1 VEYAR
6 EYPMKNT
13 IRLPKTPWYITNELL
28 YRVFFFIYNVLPAL
42 LYELIAKLF
51 KLKSLK
57 LLSLTRQSII
67 GFSVLSDFAK
77 GGIEYDDK
85 NLSQVVSTMT
95 EEDSKIFPCTIRLPI
110 VNDFNKNVVLGMQKY
125 LMKETKKDL
134 KKARRKMRILI
145 VVDWIMNA
153 VLIGAAYWMLKIF
166 VLTN

>member
-1 VEYAR
+1 VQYAR

-42 LYELIAKLF
+42 VYELIAKLF

-67 GFSVLSDFAK
+67 GFGVLSDFSK
-77 GGIEYDDK
+77 SGIEYDDR
-85 NLSQVVSTMT
+85 NLRQIVSTMT
-95 EEDSKIFPCTIRLPI
+95 REDSQIFPCAIRLPI
-110 VNDFNKNVVLGMQKY
+110 VINYLRNVVIGMQKY
-125 LMKETKKDL
+125 LMKETEEDL
-134 KKARRKMRILI
+134 RRARRKMRISI

-153 VLIGAAYWMLKIF
+153 IVIGAIYCIF
-166 VLTN
+166 TKVF